1 MKTSPNR
8 AIKPA
13 LRSFRRSLKHIQS
26 LARLNN
32 SFMEWW
38 ALQDTHYC
46 GKRDITEIHPA
57 TPHID
62 RISPFQVYRIYQET
76 PLQYFPN
83 TWVSAPCS
91 DISRCRNC
99 AQNLPMAN
107 SPSFYSSPPKY
118 HLFRP
123 HSDIP
128 SPSAQVP
135 TCFGETP
142 TSGGRSQSDLHY
154 CLFRRCRRSR
164 GNRCMDPFLGW
175 WS

>member
-1 MKTSPNR
+1 MVQLGERNSVEQHSVCSKTYPNLSPI
-8 AIKPA
+8 APLLPGTA
-13 LRSFRRSLKHIQS
+13 GAPS
-26 LARLNN
+26 
-32 SFMEWW
+32 
-38 ALQDTHYC
+38 YC

-83 TWVSAPCS
+83 TWVSAACS

-142 TSGGRSQSDLHY
+142 TSGGRSQSN
-154 CLFRRCRRSR
+154 SS
-164 GNRCMDPFLGW
+164 NRPV
-175 WS
+175 WSPGQPPHVLSD

>member
-62 RISPFQVYRIYQET
+62 RISPFQVYILYQET
-76 PLQYFPN
+76 LLQYFPN
-83 TWVSAPCS
+83 TWVPAPCS
-91 DISRCRNC
+91 DISRCRNSAPKSAATLAKIVC
-99 AQNLPMAN
+99 RWEQQNYFVCVCKHNFCQL
-107 SPSFYSSPPKY
+107 
-118 HLFRP
+118 
-123 HSDIP
+123 
-128 SPSAQVP
+128 
-135 TCFGETP
+135 
-142 TSGGRSQSDLHY
+142 
-154 CLFRRCRRSR
+154 
-164 GNRCMDPFLGW
+164 
-175 WS
+175 